1 MKTIEQLEQ
10 TIGNINKDMNNNKK
24 QSDEKISGLLY
35 ENEKVKEQN
44 KSLSSTIDT
53 MKNEQSRL
61 KDITKDTISDMKRM
75 EKDMEMVQ
83 QRYDTLEK
91 EYNNKIIKDENQFKN
106 TFVKTDVKPEEYTET
121 KENQINIE

>member
-1 MKTIEQLEQ
+1 MYNSLLSKKKTIEQLEQ

-91 EYNNKIIKDENQFKN
+91 EYNKICSIYI
-106 TFVKTDVKPEEYTET
+106 TYS
-121 KENQINIE
+121 KEKRRVR